1 MKTRNLL
8 KGLFVAMLLAVVTP
22 VTSFG
27 ADTNATT
34 PAHRQAEIQ
43 RLQNRLEEI
52 KKMDTKE
59 MSRHEKK
66 ELRKEVKTIKK
77 EMAALSGGVY
87 ISIGAILL
95 IALLLILLA

>member
-1 MKTRNLL
+1 MKTRILL
-8 KGLFVAMLLAVVTP
+8 KGLFFAMLLAIAAP

-27 ADTNATT
+27 ADINSVT
-34 PAHRQAEIQ
+34 PAHREAQMQ
-43 RLQNRLEEI
+43 TLQNRLNEI
-52 KKMDTKE
+52 KQIDMKGL
-59 MSRHEKK
+59 SRHEKK